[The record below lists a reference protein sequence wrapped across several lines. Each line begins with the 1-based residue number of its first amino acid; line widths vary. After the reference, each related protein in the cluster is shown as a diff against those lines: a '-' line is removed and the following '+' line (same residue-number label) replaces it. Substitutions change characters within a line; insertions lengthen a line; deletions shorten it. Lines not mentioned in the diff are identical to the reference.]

1 MFDIRNFVLFL
12 CVSLQRELLQKL
24 KKQNIMIKNIFI
36 IIFLLLIYPCLCA
49 QTIEEKYSLGFHDFS
64 WRIDASMAH
73 FYIDSTQVVNGKHPL
88 QITSRKK
95 MPMKTKQDSLLYRIY
110 NFGLRGMDKAPFKF
124 NYRQDIVLPDFDNKN
139 KAQLV
144 LNSKCHSI
152 QNIYLKVTCFDENEK
167 IVYTDSVDINKN
179 KWGENRLSFILK
191 NTRMMSIEIVS
202 DNDYILDEQ
211 IFWADRLKIKIGKTN
226 FNNYVENQTEINQ
239 TEMTADKCHIHPLS
253 FDDEN
258 SYSEIKEL
266 QNKKIIGI
274 GESMHGSED
283 IKLAAFHFMK
293 SLILN
298 NSCTVILFEGYMD
311 GCLKWDLYTQGIT
324 PENTIEEIIEDVKV
338 MGMESGDPYRD
349 FFTWLRKYNSSRSD
363 KVRIFGI
370 NGTDVAYR
378 FIMDYFYTLQKSGI
392 NINALSEILQNS
404 KDFVKDFDKIDA
416 IIQSDQT
423 IKQSIGD
430 KDYEYLMYVVNEIRD
445 RKLFALD
452 QMMATSKIRDKKMCD
467 VLDKITSLY
476 LDNKDMAVVFAHSL
490 HLDKQRPDTKYR
502 KSLGTYIHEKYKN
515 QYFCVSLQTGKGT
528 YTQDA
533 DHWFSSTFITDTLE
547 YPENKSFEKFC
558 LNAEPDYF
566 YFPASALP
574 ANIYTLRLISRG
586 EKKERRQFKFLD
598 LKNRFDAYVFLRH
611 STHLQDMIDDHT
623 RQSQQDFLKKMEE
636 KIRKLP

>member
-1 MFDIRNFVLFL
+1 MY
-12 CVSLQRELLQKL
+12 L
-24 KKQNIMIKNIFI
+24 KQQIMIKNIFI
-36 IIFLLLIYPCLCA
+36 IILLLSIYPCLCA
-49 QTIEEKYSLGFHDFS
+49 QTIEEKYSLDFHDFS
-64 WRIDASMAH
+64 WKIDGSMAH
-73 FYIDSTQVVNGKHPL
+73 FYIDSIQVVNGKHPL

-95 MPMKTKQDSLLYRIY
+95 MPMTTKQDSMLYRIY
-110 NFGLRGMDKAPFKF
+110 NFGLRGMDKAPFRF

-139 KAQLV
+139 KVQLA

-152 QNIYLKVTCFDENEK
+152 KNIYLKITCFDNNEK
-167 IVYTDSVDINKN
+167 IVLIDSVDINKD
-179 KWGENRLSFILK
+179 KWGEDTLSFILK
-191 NTRMMSIEIVS
+191 NTRMMSIEIIS
-202 DNDYILDEQ
+202 DNDYTLDEQ
-211 IFWADRLKIKIGKTN
+211 IFWTDKLKIKIGETD
-226 FNNYVENQTEINQ
+226 FNNYVENQTEI
-239 TEMTADKCHIHPLS
+239 TADNHNRHIYPLS
-253 FDDEN
+253 FNNEN
-258 SYSEIKEL
+258 SYSGIKEFK
-266 QNKKIIGI
+266 NKKIIGI
-274 GESMHGSED
+274 GESMHGNED
-283 IKLAAFHFMK
+283 IKLAAFHFIK

-298 NSCTVILFEGYMD
+298 NSCKVILFEGYMD

-324 PENTIEEIIEDVKV
+324 PENTIEEIIAAIKTT
-338 MGMESGDPYRD
+338 GMASGDPYRD

-378 FIMDYFYTLQKSGI
+378 FIIDYLYTLQKSGI

-404 KDFVKDFDKIDA
+404 KDFAKDFDKIDV

-430 KDYEYLMYVVNEIRD
+430 KDYEYLMYVINEIRSI
-445 RKLFALD
+445 KLFALD
-452 QMMATSKIRDKKMCD
+452 QIMVTSKIRDKKMCD
-467 VLDKITSLY
+467 VLDKIISLY
-476 LDNKDMAVVFAHSL
+476 LDNKDMAAVFTHSL

-515 QYFCVSLQTGKGT
+515 QYFCVSLQTGIGS
-528 YTQDA
+528 YTRDA

-558 LNAEPDYF
+558 MNAEPDYF

-574 ANIYTLRLISRG
+574 SNIYTLRLISRG

-611 STHLQDMIDDHT
+611 STHLQDMIEDHT
-623 RQSQQDFLKKMEE
+623 RQSLEDFLKKMEE